1 MKTLLIMTAAFA
13 MSGNILFADC
23 SRISE
28 TNALYKS
35 VMQSTASLRDIKRLQ
50 QMVGVRAD
58 GFGDSAATEPT
69 KSLSTPAT
77 RTRTPVK
84 RE

>member
-1 MKTLLIMTAAFA
+1 MKTLLIMTAACA
-13 MSGNILFADC
+13 MSGKFLFADC

-58 GFGDSAATEPT
+58 GVWGQRSDRAYEELVL
-69 KSLSTPAT
+69 SLIHI
-77 RTRTPVK
+77 
-84 RE
+84 

>member
-1 MKTLLIMTAAFA
+1 MKTLLIMTAACA

-35 VMQSTASLRDIKRLQ
+35 VMQSTASL
-50 QMVGVRAD
+50 
-58 GFGDSAATEPT
+58 
-69 KSLSTPAT
+69 
-77 RTRTPVK
+77 
-84 RE
+84 